1 MKILSIKS
9 GKKHLDHIILEDGT
23 ELSLDKDIVEAKKL
37 CPGFDITDPEDIQFE
52 SDYARAKSRALWY
65 LSRSDHSEK
74 ALRDK
79 LIAAGFGP
87 VASAEAVNRMAE
99 LGLIDDERYARRLAE
114 YLSAS
119 GSSKREIR
127 YKLSMKGISSD
138 IIKEISSEDETDE
151 REKLARLI
159 ETKYKTK
166 LNSEKDVEKVFA
178 ALVRKGFS
186 YSDIKSVLKN
196 YSEQIEFSE
205 EN

>member
-23 ELSLDKDIVEAKKL
+23 EICLDKDVVEAKKL
-37 CPGFDITDPEDIQFE
+37 CPGFDITEPEELVFE

-79 LIAAGFGP
+79 LIAAGFGYD
-87 VASAEAVNRMAE
+87 ACEAAVNRMAE
-99 LGLIDDERYARRLAE
+99 LGLVDDERYARRLAE
-114 YLSAS
+114 YLSAA
-119 GSSKREIR
+119 GSSKKEIR

-138 IIKEISSEDETDE
+138 IIKEIFCEDETDE
-151 REKLARLI
+151 REKIARLI
-159 ETKYKTK
+159 ETKFKTK

-186 YSDIKSVLKN
+186 YSDIKSVLKA